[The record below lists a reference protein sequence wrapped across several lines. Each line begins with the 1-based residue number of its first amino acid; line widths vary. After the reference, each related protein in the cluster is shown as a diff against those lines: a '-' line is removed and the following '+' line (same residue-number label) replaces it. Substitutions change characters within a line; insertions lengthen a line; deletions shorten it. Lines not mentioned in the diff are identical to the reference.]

1 MIYKRFDSSHQ
12 FWDNFEAR
20 KEHKRKRLGYFEI
33 EHIDNHCILT
43 IAASPKEYWDVWRQG
58 GQ

>member
-1 MIYKRFDSSHQ
+1 MIYMIVDSSHQ

-20 KEHKRKRLGYFEI
+20 KVHKRKRLGYLEI

-43 IAASPKEYWDVWRQG
+43 IAARPKEY
-58 GQ
+58 